1 MIIDDAMKD
10 RLNKLKQEFEL
21 DRPHSMLDHIHM
33 SPKSRSLVE
42 KDSFALLVAVIA
54 DQSVKS
60 ELAWNL
66 PYELSTRIGI
76 NYLNPEWIIQN
87 IETVQETIKKKPAL
101 HRFPKKIADY
111 IFSLSSIIHEKYQSA
126 DQLLNCSLDYHT
138 FVSAIKEVSGIS
150 DKKANFLFLILV
162 LDFNHPFINKEQ
174 SGVLF
179 DSHLDNWLSRYFN
192 RKISKSEANRICKE
206 VSPDNPALLCPYL
219 WNLDRKFN

>member
-1 MIIDDAMKD
+1 MIIDEATKYK
-10 RLNKLKQEFEL
+10 LVKLKQEFVQ
-21 DRPHSMLDHIHM
+21 DKPQSMLDHIHM

-66 PYELSTRIGI
+66 PHELSTRIGA
-76 NYLNPEWIIQN
+76 NHLNPEWIIQN
-87 IETVQETIKKKPAL
+87 TETVQEAIKQKPAL

-126 DQLLNCSLDYHT
+126 DQLLNSSLEYHT

-150 DKKANFLFLILV
+150 DKKANFLFLTLV

-179 DSHLDNWLSRYFN
+179 DSHLENWLSRYFN
-192 RKISKSEANRICKE
+192 RKISKSEANQICKE

-219 WNLDRKFN
+219 WNLDRKSN